1 MDNGPL
7 APSLLVFGV
16 LGLGATCFMA
26 MSSLEQASASSEPVE
41 AATAVSQTVAVE
53 PPAKIAPVPDERP
66 AVMPAPAAVPADV
79 PAAPVEIH
87 PAVSETARV
96 ETCQQELASTLKANP
111 IDFPRD
117 RDQMTNKAKLAADK
131 LLVIAKACSGLKIQ
145 IRGFTDN
152 EGKKANNT
160 RLSLRRAEA
169 VREYLVAQGLSQD
182 LLTAVGFGPDRP
194 VASNR
199 TASGRAKNRRIEIRV
214 TRVES

>member
-1 MDNGPL
+1 MDNRSL
-7 APSLLVFGV
+7 APQILFVGV

-26 MSSLEQASASSEPVE
+26 TSAFESASASPELAE
-41 AATAVSQTVAVE
+41 IAAPVSQPVAIEPPPRVE
-53 PPAKIAPVPDERP
+53 PTPDVRP
-66 AVMPAPAAVPADV
+66 EAIPAPAAAPAEVLAVPADV
-79 PAAPVEIH
+79 H
-87 PAVSETARV
+87 PAVSKTARA
-96 ETCQQELASTLKANP
+96 ETCQQEFKSALKENP
-111 IDFPRD
+111 IDFARD
-117 RDQMTNKAKLAADK
+117 RDQLTGRGKAAADK

-145 IRGFTDN
+145 IRAFTDN